1 MKNWVV
7 QAFVRAQMRL
17 WEAVAQEMAGSLA
30 RPDGDPHAHAP
41 GPDRA
46 RILLVGSGA
55 ALGWGV
61 RCHDLAIPGSL
72 ARALA
77 AATGRGVDVDV
88 VADRAM
94 GPSEVAAAVRGAA
107 AHRFDA
113 IVVTVGYRA
122 AVELAVPAG
131 WERDIRLMLDD
142 LHAVI
147 DGSVRVVLLGIP
159 VPRLEGVP
167 SWAERIVR
175 AHARSLD
182 RCTASAAIAAGE
194 LSVPVGPDDADFLER
209 ASVGYARL
217 GGAIAAALAPALR
230 GSPRRGEWTASP
242 LEEPRQAAVDRMVQA
257 ADVGSPRVRR
267 LVEMTRSALGADAAL
282 FTILD
287 GSTHRQA
294 AWAGVD
300 VGDFAREH
308 SLCQHTILQPAGLVV
323 EDTLQDARFRDNP
336 LVTARERPLRFYAG
350 YPVESPD
357 GYPIGALCVIDS
369 QPRAASEVDTVLLRE
384 FALLIQR
391 ELWNSSR
398 VLT

>member
-7 QAFVRAQMRL
+7 QAWLRAQMRL

-94 GPSEVAAAVRGAA
+94 GPREVAAAVRGAG

-122 AVELAVPAG
+122 AVELERPVD

-142 LHAVI
+142 LHSVV
-147 DGSVRVVLLGIP
+147 DGSVRIVLLGIP
-159 VPRLEGVP
+159 VPALEGVP
-167 SWAERIVR
+167 SWVQRTVR

-182 RCTASAAIAAGE
+182 RSTAFAAVAAGE
-194 LSVPVGPDDADFLER
+194 LSVSAGADDADFLEH

-217 GGAIAAALAPALR
+217 GGAVAASLAPVLR
-230 GSPRRGEWTASP
+230 GSSLRGGWAASP
-242 LEEPRQAAVDRMVQA
+242 LEEPRQAAVDRVLRS
-257 ADVGSPRVRR
+257 ADVSSPRVRR
-267 LVEMTRSALGADAAL
+267 LVEMTRSALGTDAAL

-287 GSTHRQA
+287 GSSHRQA

-300 VGDFAREH
+300 VGDLARDH
-308 SLCQHTILQPAGLVV
+308 SLCQHTIMQAAGLVV
-323 EDTLQDARFRDNP
+323 EDTLDDARFRDNP
-336 LVTARERPLRFYAG
+336 LVTSGERPLRFYAG
-350 YPVESPD
+350 FPVESPD

-369 QPRAASEVDTVLLRE
+369 RPRRAAEVNTVLLRE

-391 ELWNSSR
+391 ELWSSSR
-398 VLT
+398 VLA